1 MKGAVIGKHHE
12 AGAPLSGSSILCLVV
27 VYCTVVAVSML
38 SISFGLNWK
47 ECLVFTF
54 TAAALAFG
62 VVFTI
67 VEMLRT
73 GENNRHP
80 TI

>member
-1 MKGAVIGKHHE
+1 MKDAVIGKHHE
-12 AGAPLSGSSILCLVV
+12 AGAPLSRSSILCSVV
-27 VYCTVVAVSML
+27 VYCAVIAMLML
-38 SISFGLNWK
+38 SISLGLNWK

-67 VEMLRT
+67 VEMR
-73 GENNRHP
+73 
-80 TI
+80 

>member
-1 MKGAVIGKHHE
+1 MKDAFIGKHHD

-27 VYCTVVAVSML
+27 VFSAVVAVLML
-38 SISFGLNWK
+38 SISFGSNWK

-54 TAAALAFG
+54 TGAALAFG

-67 VEMLRT
+67 VEMRRT
-73 GENNRHP
+73 GKQP
-80 TI
+80 SS